1 MKIAALGTGMVG
13 NAIATKLV
21 NVGHQVCVGSRTANS
36 EAGQE

>member
-21 NVGHQVCVGSRTANS
+21 NVGHSSSTSVIKSV
-36 EAGQE
+36 